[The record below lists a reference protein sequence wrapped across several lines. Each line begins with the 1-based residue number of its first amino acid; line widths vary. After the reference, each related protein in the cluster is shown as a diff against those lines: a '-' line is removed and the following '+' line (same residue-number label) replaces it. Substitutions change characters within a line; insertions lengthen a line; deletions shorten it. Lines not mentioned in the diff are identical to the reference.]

1 VLVPTDLEGEQLRR
15 FEHLLGPWLREN
27 GGGGLRSLLD
37 DSGGSVRFGRD
48 IEPLL
53 GDTLVIAASGSRED
67 PQVMGALA
75 TPDADKAA
83 TLAAKDPSQ
92 DVVSDG
98 DTLLLKLE
106 GSRRQLSAAIDRH
119 EAGDGMTAAAFT
131 DAYGEGAGDD
141 ALVRVLFDARRLA
154 DEFEVRADVPWMNAL
169 RWATASIRLESD
181 RIDARFGVSTDPEG
195 LSEADLPLATGDESP
210 PAADVDGAIAA
221 ANRDQS
227 RTTVFLASLARA
239 RYPDSTFVREVEAL
253 EADLGISFEDEVLEQ
268 FNGPSASIARPDGE
282 FAAVSEVADPER
294 MRALLPALAPRLPAI
309 LRGLQGLPNSGLLAL
324 LLFAPD
330 APLVPGALPLL
341 QDGIGVRRLGGD
353 LYEITGLDDE
363 GSGPEFA
370 VPSVVFG
377 LIGDRFVVATDAR
390 RARAAAEMEL
400 SEVEDAEGAAVAR
413 ADLSTFPR
421 ARLLEAGIELAPLGL
436 MTGGLSASLEGIR
449 GRVRIEVPGG
459 LD

>member
-1 VLVPTDLEGEQLRR
+1 
-15 FEHLLGPWLREN
+15 
-27 GGGGLRSLLD
+27 
-37 DSGGSVRFGRD
+37 
-48 IEPLL
+48 
-53 GDTLVIAASGSRED
+53 
-67 PQVMGALA
+67 
-75 TPDADKAA
+75 
-83 TLAAKDPSQ
+83 
-92 DVVSDG
+92 
-98 DTLLLKLE
+98 
-106 GSRRQLSAAIDRH
+106 
-119 EAGDGMTAAAFT
+119 
-131 DAYGEGAGDD
+131 
-141 ALVRVLFDARRLA
+141 
-154 DEFEVRADVPWMNAL
+154 MNAL

-181 RIDARFGVSTDPEG
+181 RIDARFGASTDPEG
-195 LSEADLPLATGDESP
+195 LSEEDLPLATGDDAP

-239 RYPDSTFVREVEAL
+239 RYPDSTFVREVEAP
-253 EADLGISFEDEVLEQ
+253 EADLGISFENEVLEQ
-268 FNGPSASIARPDGE
+268 FNGPSASIARPDGQ

-294 MRALLPALAPRLPAI
+294 MRELLPALAPRLPAI

-353 LYEITGLDDE
+353 LYEITGLDE
-363 GSGPEFA
+363 GGSGPEFA

-377 LIGDRFVVATDAR
+377 LLGDRFVVATDAR

-400 SEVEDAEGAAVAR
+400 SEVEGAEGAAVAR
-413 ADLSTFPR
+413 VDLSTFPR
-421 ARLLEAGIELAPLGL
+421 SRLLEAGIELAPLGL
-436 MTGGLSASLEGIR
+436 MTGGLSPSLDGIR